1 MNNNYKILVV
11 DDEKNIVDVVKA
23 YLEKDGFS
31 VITASEG
38 NEALKLFHSENPH
51 LVVLDLMIPKISGE
65 EVCKRIRSVSTVP
78 IIMLT
83 AKIDEEN
90 RINGIS
96 IGADDYILK
105 PFSARELVVRVR
117 AILRRAYNDFTPL
130 ADVLYFNEGRLF
142 IDVKKMMVKKD
153 DVIIN
158 LTSNEFKVLLSLV
171 KNPGDVFSREKLVE
185 CSFGIDYDGF
195 DRTID
200 TYIKNLRQK
209 LEDNPKDPKYIVT
222 IYGIGYKFTP

>member
-38 NEALKLFHSENPH
+38 DEALKLFHSENPH

-130 ADVLYFNEGRLF
+130 ADVLHFNQGRLF
-142 IDVKKMMVKKD
+142 IDVKKMIVKKD

-171 KNPGDVFSREKLVE
+171 KNPGDVFSREKLIE
-185 CSFGIDYDGF
+185 SSFGMEYDGF

-209 LEDNPKDPKYIVT
+209 LEDNPKDPNYIVT
-222 IYGIGYKFTP
+222 IYGMGYKFIP